1 MLTVSAILHIKG
13 HDVVCIENTSTVLQA
28 LQLMAEKDIG
38 ALIVTEK
45 GQPAGIF
52 SERDFARTVAQN
64 KTLNLE
70 MPVDSLI
77 TREVFCCSPDQT
89 IDEVMAIMTRQ
100 RIRHLPVKESGKLA
114 GIISIGDVVK
124 NMIEDKELLIQS
136 MEKYICGQG
145 YGE

>member
-1 MLTVSAILHIKG
+1 MLTVSALLHIKG
-13 HDVVCIENTSTVLQA
+13 HGVVCIENTATLLQA

-45 GQPAGIF
+45 EKPVGIF
-52 SERDFARTVAQN
+52 SERDFARIAAKNQTIDL
-64 KTLNLE
+64 KI
-70 MPVDSLI
+70 PVDSLV
-77 TREVFCCSPDQT
+77 TRDVYCCTPDVT
-89 IDEVMAIMTRQ
+89 IDEVMAIMTKM
-100 RIRHLPVKESGKLA
+100 RIRHLPVKDSGKLI

-124 NMIEDKELLIQS
+124 NMIEDKDLLIQS